1 MAKKKKRRKPE
12 LLHEFLAIRVDSYDA
27 DISAAINYNLY
38 APETAFYLDEDD
50 PLYKF
55 ATRLTITGT
64 GAYPEDRAGHTFT
77 FTICG
82 DDAPSRGLNLTL
94 KDMQEREGYGIPKY
108 RTYRGRQIPVFKDV
122 KGITFLDKVRGEN
135 AWTAWLT
142 IAPRLVT
149 DMLILLQ
156 AERIKYVAV
165 HEVKEGRHRWIRNIG
180 LQTTDPA
187 EE

>member
-1 MAKKKKRRKPE
+1 MSFWRY
-12 LLHEFLAIRVDSYDA
+12 VS
-27 DISAAINYNLY
+27 
-38 APETAFYLDEDD
+38 
-50 PLYKF
+50 
-55 ATRLTITGT
+55 
-64 GAYPEDRAGHTFT
+64 
-77 FTICG
+77 
-82 DDAPSRGLNLTL
+82 
-94 KDMQEREGYGIPKY
+94 IP
-108 RTYRGRQIPVFKDV
+108 IPVFKNV

-165 HEVKEGRHRWIRNIG
+165 HEVREGRDRWIRDIG

-187 EE
+187 AE

>member
-1 MAKKKKRRKPE
+1 MGKKKKRRKAE

-38 APETAFYLDEDD
+38 APETAFHLDEDD
-50 PLYKF
+50 PLHKF
-55 ATRLTITGT
+55 ATRLMITGT
-64 GAYPEDRAGHTFT
+64 GAYPQDRAGHTFT

-94 KDMQEREGYGIPKY
+94 KDMQEREEYGIPKY
-108 RTYRGRQIPVFKDV
+108 RTYRGRQIPVFKNV

-165 HEVKEGRHRWIRNIG
+165 HEVREGRDRWIRDIG

-187 EE
+187 AE